1 MQKCNHIS
9 HPPKRATRTHIPHTF
24 QNGISHAHVRL
35 HIPRVRARM
44 HLCNS
49 YLDLF
54 QEHPEDLQYSLS
66 EIPSYMH
73 MTKHIYRSANHT
85 KPRQYV
91 KCFHDPEKVLILHNH
106 FPMGCLGGVCGS
118 YPVDPS
124 VAHLQHYR
132 SDCVNALKKSCEKDF
147 KNESVVDTTIW
158 KHKERL
164 VKASREVLDTL
175 GFLKSTVNGL
185 KRI

>member
-1 MQKCNHIS
+1 
-9 HPPKRATRTHIPHTF
+9 
-24 QNGISHAHVRL
+24 
-35 HIPRVRARM
+35 
-44 HLCNS
+44 
-49 YLDLF
+49 
-54 QEHPEDLQYSLS
+54 
-66 EIPSYMH
+66 MH
-73 MTKHIYRSANHT
+73 MTRHIYRSANHT

-158 KHKERL
+158 KHKEHL
-164 VKASREVLDTL
+164 IKATREVLDTL
-175 GFLKSTVNGL
+175 GFLKSTEMA
-185 KRI
+185 RREIDDM